1 MINTPL
7 ASTPQAEISYLSHT
21 PHTHDVSQ
29 ECIFFLQQEEAG
41 RTGTIVITFRI
52 NKKSPVQ
59 ELIDL
64 YCSQEGI
71 DPLDLTFLFQGKEL
85 QCSYTPCSRCW
96 SARESPC
103 SRCWSARIPDA
114 SASLFQLLTF
124 PTLSGPFVPEQKE
137 KKHGTTEMTVKRCS
151 EKKAAQQI
159 RYSK

>member
-1 MINTPL
+1 
-7 ASTPQAEISYLSHT
+7 
-21 PHTHDVSQ
+21 VSQ

-103 SRCWSARIPDA
+103 PRCWSARIPDA